1 MRRYTSQ
8 TAQVEIKEN
17 TIMFTMKITQNVYS
31 WFLCSLFMITIAI
44 FGGSFAYAKQLTDA
58 ELVTIEQLQ
67 EELAQI
73 PESSVDNADLQ
84 VQTAK
89 LAQIQQNAQL
99 LLASVTQQ
107 VIDLENKINS
117 ISTPASATSI
127 AEADKANASSA
138 EAPVAESEFAAK
150 DIAPE
155 AAFVAEQRS
164 ALQKDRD
171 RLDATRKQLI
181 LIISEAE
188 EKSKSLVAERRQRF
202 KDELSLKVQ
211 SVLSPTF
218 WANWS
223 SALPSDSI
231 RFGKFADEVS
241 GIVQQAIS
249 ASNRAPTLIGVVLSL
264 LSLVFLKPYLFKTL
278 NFALVNIIPTGRA
291 RRSFLAA
298 GTIFIRVF
306 IISVATFILY
316 QGLNWHNFLSP
327 EFSAYLSRLFKALVL
342 SAFIYGVGEAILCIP
357 RPSWRLVSL
366 SDAQAQVLSKAP
378 IIFAGLIF
386 IFMLVSETA
395 RYIGSS
401 FIHELSVKTWF
412 TLLASVLA
420 MVFYTR
426 LAKCHVNPDENQERF
441 LPVWLMILYG
451 IAWLSTILAIIFTL
465 LGYVSF
471 GSFLINQL
479 IWTTLILAAFYICWK
494 LADDVYQA
502 ILGSQARL
510 GKLLVKTYG
519 FTENTLNQI
528 IVVLAAMTKL
538 SLMYFL
544 LKTLLLPF
552 GTSITQLLI
561 SSTYLNELLTKNT
574 FAITS
579 GGVISAVL
587 VFFIGFWL
595 IRLFKSWLD
604 KNYFPNTSLEKGVQ
618 SSISTMSGYV
628 GGVAV
633 IALSLGTLGL
643 SFDKI
648 TWVASALSVGI
659 GFGLQ
664 SIVQNFISGLI
675 LLTERPV
682 KVGDWVI
689 VGADDG
695 DIKRINIRATEIQL
709 ADRSTLI
716 VPNSEFIT
724 KAVRN
729 MTLDKSEGRVVIKL
743 PLPISTNPRTVAD
756 MILEVFAEHE
766 SVIKEMAPFIR
777 LDSVD
782 TSNLVLS
789 ATCYVPS
796 PRMVGQVRTDLL
808 FEILDRLHKANISLI
823 SPVHISQVAQPASS
837 SEDDLNLFKT

>member
-1 MRRYTSQ
+1 
-8 TAQVEIKEN
+8 
-17 TIMFTMKITQNVYS
+17 MKITKNLLAYFSIGVFA
-31 WFLCSLFMITIAI
+31 FLLTVV
-44 FGGSFAYAKQLTDA
+44 GGTLAQAKP
-58 ELVTIEQLQ
+58 VIEENLISIEHLQ

-73 PESSVDNADLQ
+73 PETSVDNADLQ
-84 VQTAK
+84 AQTAK

-117 ISTPASATSI
+117 ISTSASTAANTEPETASAPSVQTPAVEPEPAS
-127 AEADKANASSA
+127 
-138 EAPVAESEFAAK
+138 K
-150 DIAPE
+150 DLAPE

-164 ALQKDRD
+164 ALQKERD

-188 EKSKSLVAERRQRF
+188 EKSKTLVAERRQRF

-211 SVLSPTF
+211 SIVSPTF
-218 WANWS
+218 WSNWA
-223 SALPSDSI
+223 SALPSDRI
-231 RFGKFADEVS
+231 RFNNFLTEVS
-241 GIVQQAIS
+241 TVSSSVWSS
-249 ASNRAPTLIGVVLSL
+249 AHRWPFLIGLGLSL
-264 LSLVFLKPYLFKTL
+264 LSLFLLKPYLIKTL
-278 NFALVNIIPTGRA
+278 NFLLINAIPTGRA
-291 RRSFLAA
+291 RRSFLAM
-298 GTIFIRVF
+298 GTIFVHVSM
-306 IISVATFILY
+306 ISLAAYLLY
-316 QGLNWHNFLSP
+316 LGLDWHSILSP
-327 EFSAYLSRLFKALVL
+327 EFNQYLHKIFAALVL
-342 SAFIYGVGEAILCIP
+342 AAFVYAVGKSLLCLQ
-357 RPSWRLVSL
+357 RPTWRLVNLSEQEAVSL
-366 SDAQAQVLSKAP
+366 SSAP
-378 IIFAGLIF
+378 LIFAV
-386 IFMLVSETA
+386 LVFLYQATSATA
-395 RYIGSS
+395 FYIESS
-401 FIHELSVKTWF
+401 FINELSIKTWF
-412 TLLASVLA
+412 TLIASVYA
-420 MVFYTR
+420 TIFFAR
-426 LAKCHVNPDENQERF
+426 LAKRKVLSEDKEYVRP
-441 LPVWLMILYG
+441 LWLIILYRL
-451 IAWLSTILAIIFTL
+451 AWLIAVLAIIFTL
-465 LGYVSF
+465 LGYVSL

-494 LADDVYQA
+494 LADDLYQA
-502 ILGSQARL
+502 VVGTQGRI
-510 GKLLVKTYG
+510 GKFLISEYE
-519 FTENTLNQI
+519 FSENALNQI
-528 IVVLAAMTKL
+528 IVVLSAITKIG
-538 SLMYFL
+538 LMYLL
-544 LKTLLLPF
+544 LKILLLPF
-552 GTSITQLLI
+552 GTSIAQLVL
-561 SSTYLNELLTKNT
+561 SSTYLNELINHNS
-574 FAITS
+574 FAISS
-579 GGVISAVL
+579 GGVISAIL

-604 KNYFPNTSLEKGVQ
+604 KRYFPNTSLEKGVQ
-618 SSISTMSGYV
+618 SSISTMSGYL

-729 MTLDKSEGRVVIKL
+729 MTLDKSEGRVQIKL

-756 MILEVFAEHE
+756 MILGVFAEHE
-766 SVIKEMAPFIR
+766 QVIQDMAPFIR

-782 TSNLVLS
+782 TSNLMLS

-796 PRMVGQVRTDLL
+796 PRMVGQVRTELL
-808 FEILDRLHKANISLI
+808 FEILDRLHKANITLI
-823 SPVHISQVAQPASS
+823 SPVHISQVPQQANSS
-837 SEDDLNLFKT
+837 DDDLNLFKG

>member
-1 MRRYTSQ
+1 
-8 TAQVEIKEN
+8 
-17 TIMFTMKITQNVYS
+17 MKITKH
-31 WFLCSLFMITIAI
+31 LFTYFCIGLFACLMIVASGTITQ
-44 FGGSFAYAKQLTDA
+44 AKQ
-58 ELVTIEQLQ
+58 VTEENSISIEHLQ

-84 VQTAK
+84 AQTAK
-89 LAQIQQNAQL
+89 LAQIRQSAQL

-107 VIDLENKINS
+107 VIDLEAKLNS
-117 ISTPASATSI
+117 ISTPASA
-127 AEADKANASSA
+127 AGNVQADTESPPSTESSA
-138 EAPVAESEFAAK
+138 DEPAADSK
-150 DIAPE
+150 DIVPE

-164 ALQKDRD
+164 ALQKERD

-188 EKSKSLVAERRQRF
+188 EKSKNLVAERRQRF

-211 SVLSPTF
+211 SVLSPAF

-223 SALPSDSI
+223 SALPSDAA
-231 RFGKFADEVS
+231 RFGKFVDEVS
-241 GIVQQAIS
+241 GISQQAIS
-249 ASNRAPTLIGVVLSL
+249 TSNRVPTLIGVIFSL
-264 LSLVFLKPYLFKTL
+264 LGLFLLKPYLFKSL

-306 IISVATFILY
+306 VISMAAFILY
-316 QGLNWHNFLSP
+316 QGLNWHNILSP
-327 EFSAYLSRLFKALVL
+327 EFSAYLYRLFKALVL
-342 SAFIYGVGEAILCIP
+342 SAFVYGVGEAILCIP

-366 SDAQAQVLSKAP
+366 SDAQAQALSKAP
-378 IIFAGLIF
+378 LIFALLIF
-386 IFMLVSETA
+386 FFQLITETA
-395 RYIGSS
+395 TYIGSS

-412 TLLASVLA
+412 TLIASVLA
-420 MVFYTR
+420 MVFFTR
-426 LAKCHVNPDENQERF
+426 ISKRSASTEENKDIIR
-441 LPVWLMILYG
+441 PVWLMALFG
-451 IAWLSTILAIIFTL
+451 LAWLTTILAIIFTL

-502 ILGSQARL
+502 ILGPEARL
-510 GKLLVKTYG
+510 GKLLINTYG
-519 FTENTLNQI
+519 FSENTLNQI

-552 GTSITQLLI
+552 GTSITQLLVG
-561 SSTYLNELLTKNT
+561 STYLNELLNKNA

-579 GGVISAVL
+579 GSIISAIL

-604 KNYFPNTSLEKGVQ
+604 KRYFPNTSLEKGVQ
-618 SSISTMSGYV
+618 SSISTMSGYL

-633 IALSLGTLGL
+633 IGISLGTLGL

-689 VGADDG
+689 VGTDDG

-729 MTLDKSEGRVVIKL
+729 MTLDKSEGRVQIKL

-756 MILEVFAEHE
+756 MILAVFAEHE
-766 SVIKEMAPFIR
+766 SVIKEMVPFIR

-782 TSNLVLS
+782 TSNLILS

-796 PRMVGQVRTDLL
+796 PRMVGQVRTELL
-808 FEILDRLHKANISLI
+808 FEILDRLHKANITLI
-823 SPVHISQVAQPASS
+823 SPVHISQVAQPATTAD
-837 SEDDLNLFKT
+837 DDLSLFKT